1 MMLLIGTGVLF
12 AAVIAIASALLILR
26 RRGRVQNV
34 APHRTSRRQHRSALV
49 AAFVAPGAL
58 LTTWSFTGFSAETQY
73 GWVLGWIPG
82 LLAAA
87 TAGGLAFL
95 LVQGVSRSVRTPVSY
110 ALVLCAN
117 AAYLALL
124 VHYWLAID

>member
-1 MMLLIGTGVLF
+1 MLLVGTGVLL
-12 AAVIAIASALLILR
+12 AVVIAIASALLILR
-26 RRGRVQNV
+26 RRGRVQND
-34 APHRTSRRQHRSALV
+34 APHRTSRRQHRSVLV

-87 TAGGLAFL
+87 IAGGLAFL
-95 LVQGVSRSVRTPVSY
+95 LVQGVSRSVRTPVAY
-110 ALVLCAN
+110 AIGLCAN
-117 AAYLALL
+117 GAYLALL
-124 VHYWLAID
+124 VRHWLSIG